1 MSPVRDRKE
10 SPASPPDPLPQLGT
24 LEVILRLADEKPE
37 IMDANH
43 EQAHLLVRKT
53 WYALF
58 GEQGMLKA
66 PEYKAS
72 RDGLKAAWAEENDLH
87 ETYTYGLETDMKR
100 RSRDLNVAEAR
111 DDRGALVEGRRQY
124 ILKLQAFY
132 DQALGLKGGL
142 SEPSSS
148 S

>member
-1 MSPVRDRKE
+1 VSSVPRQAK
-10 SPASPPDPLPQLGT
+10 SPAPPPDPLPQLGK
-24 LEVILRLADEKPE
+24 LEAILRLVNEKPE
-37 IMDANH
+37 NLDASH
-43 EQAHLLVRKT
+43 ERAHLLVRRT

-72 RDGLKAAWAEENDLH
+72 RNGLKAAWAEENDWH

-100 RSRDLNVAEAR
+100 RSRDLNVAEALT
-111 DDRGALVEGRRQY
+111 DRGALVEGRRQY
-124 ILKLQAFY
+124 ILRLQAFY